1 MATPNCVN
9 DIVLEHLIVVSK
21 GAGGNCK
28 GKCRYCEKEFTGS
41 QTRQL
46 AHVAGIRGQGVSI
59 CGDIGDDKRDAVN
72 MHLARFERI
81 KQSSRASTSGS
92 GL

>member
-21 GAGGNCK
+21 GTGGNCK
-28 GKCRYCEKEFTGS
+28 VKCRYCEKEFTGS

-46 AHVAGIRGQGVSI
+46 AHVAGIKGQGVSI
-59 CGDIGDDKRDAVN
+59 CGEGSVAVD
-72 MHLARFERI
+72 
-81 KQSSRASTSGS
+81 QASTAFTEFCKS
-92 GL
+92 LDLDCMLPAFW